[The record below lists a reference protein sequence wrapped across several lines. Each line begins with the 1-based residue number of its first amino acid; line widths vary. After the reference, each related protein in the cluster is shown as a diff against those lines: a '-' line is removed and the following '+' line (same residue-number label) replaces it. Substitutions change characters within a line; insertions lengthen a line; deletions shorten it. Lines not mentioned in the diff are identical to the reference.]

1 MKKEDIEV
9 KIKKLQALVDNP
21 NVSENDKKNYREGIK
36 QYEAKLPVE
45 KKETTAKP
53 VAKPVAKKTTT
64 RKPTVTRKP
73 TAKPVAKKPTA
84 KTKSTPIKRKPTTTR
99 KVKPT
104 TGKTSV
110 EKMPKGVTMVSK
122 KKVMVNGV
130 EMNTDSQE
138 FCDYL
143 TAEFIK
149 RKEQA
154 KQNKTTRK
162 KTKSVM
168 AQVSTKIEAGV
179 EKAIKTGIASQKPS
193 LAKNPN
199 VFIGKVEKLETAT
212 NNFLKQL
219 KEVLGNEYDA
229 KEVTETA
236 KAIQKMIAD
245 LKNKYTKK

>member
-1 MKKEDIEV
+1 MKKEDIEI
-9 KIKKLQALVDNP
+9 KIKKLQALIDNP
-21 NVSENDKKNYREGIK
+21 NVSENDKKNFSDGIK
-36 QYEAKLPVE
+36 QYQAQLSAE

-53 VAKPVAKKTTT
+53 VAKKPTTT
-64 RKPTVTRKP
+64 TRKP
-73 TAKPVAKKPTA
+73 TAKPVAKKPTTTRKA
-84 KTKSTPIKRKPTTTR
+84 TPIKRKPTATR
-99 KVKPT
+99 KSKPT
-104 TGKTSV
+104 AGKVTT
-110 EKMPKGVTMVSK
+110 EKMPKGATLVSK
-122 KKVMVNGV
+122 KKVVVNGV
-130 EMNTDSQE
+130 EMNTDSKE

-143 TAEFIK
+143 TAQFVQ

-154 KQNKTTRK
+154 KANKGTRK

-168 AQVSTKIEAGV
+168 AQVSNKIEAGV
-179 EKAIKTGIASQKPS
+179 EKAIKTGIEKQKPS

-245 LKNKYTKK
+245 LKKKYSKK

>member
-1 MKKEDIEV
+1 MKKEDIEI
-9 KIKKLQALVDNP
+9 KIKKLQALIDNP
-21 NVSENDKKNYREGIK
+21 NVSESDKKNFREGIK
-36 QYEAKLPVE
+36 QYQAKLPVE
-45 KKETTAKP
+45 KK
-53 VAKPVAKKTTT
+53 
-64 RKPTVTRKP
+64 VT
-73 TAKPVAKKPTA
+73 TAKPVAKKPT
-84 KTKSTPIKRKPTTTR
+84 TTR
-99 KVKPT
+99 KPMTTRKSTMVKPVAKKPT
-104 TGKTSV
+104 VTRKATPVKAKPKTLAGKVTAK
-110 EKMPKGVTMVSK
+110 KMTKGVTMVST
-122 KKVMVNGV
+122 KKVVVDGI
-130 EMNTDSQE
+130 EMNTDSKE

-143 TAEFIK
+143 TDKFIK

-154 KQNKTTRK
+154 KANKGTRK

-168 AQVSTKIEAGV
+168 AQVSNKIEAGV
-179 EKAIKTGIASQKPS
+179 EKAIKTGIEKQKPS

-245 LKNKYTKK
+245 LKSKYSKK

>member
-1 MKKEDIEV
+1 MKKEDIEI
-9 KIKKLQALVDNP
+9 KIKKLQTLIDNP
-21 NVSENDKKNYREGIK
+21 NVSESDKKNFREGIK
-36 QYEAKLPVE
+36 QYEAKLTAE
-45 KKETTAKP
+45 KKETT
-53 VAKPVAKKTTT
+53 V
-64 RKPTVTRKP
+64 
-73 TAKPVAKKPTA
+73 KPVAKKPTTTAKA
-84 KTKSTPIKRKPTTTR
+84 KTVVKKSTPVKRKPTATR
-99 KVKPT
+99 KTKPT
-104 TGKTSV
+104 AGKVTT
-110 EKMPKGVTMVSK
+110 EKMPKGVTLVSTK
-122 KKVMVNGV
+122 KAIVNGV
-130 EMNTDSQE
+130 EMNTDSKE

-154 KQNKTTRK
+154 KANKGTRK

-168 AQVSTKIEAGV
+168 AQVSNKIEAGV
-179 EKAIKTGIASQKPS
+179 EKAIKTGIEKQKPS

-245 LKNKYTKK
+245 LKKKYSKK